1 MKKIFLKTPV
11 VAGILSL
18 TLLVPG
24 LKKSSLT
31 DITKPYLGEYECKQ
45 ARLGETDYLTLF
57 SYIKLELKKDG
68 NYTLHYKG
76 KEGKKKTVKGKYR
89 YDAEKKALIF
99 KDKEGIEREFPL
111 TEGQLSVLV
120 PLGEKTLFLIFE
132 QK

>member
-1 MKKIFLKTPV
+1 MKKIFLKTPA

-18 TLLVPG
+18 LLLLPAVKHSP
-24 LKKSSLT
+24 LT

-45 ARLGETDYLTLF
+45 ARLGETDYLQLF

-68 NYTLHYKG
+68 NYTLHYKE
-76 KEGKKKTVKGKYR
+76 KAGKKKTVNGKYR

-99 KDKEGIEREFPL
+99 KEEGGVEREFAL
-111 TEGQLSVLV
+111 TKGQLSVLV